1 MNRIFSPERFAG
13 TRKVLAMLALGLVLS
28 AQAALTGCNQHAQ
41 DPGDFTA
48 EELEL
53 IASADSIMRVLTIAD
68 RSDSLILRDTSR
80 TFSAKALMSE
90 DYEKLCSLMVA
101 TVTHPSQD
109 GVGIAGPQV
118 GLNRRV
124 VAVQRFDKAG
134 EPFEVYPNIRIIY
147 ASDSL
152 AYGPEGCLSVPDR
165 REEVARSTEVIIEYA
180 DIAAL
185 KEAAGPNATIQMAD
199 CDIPMVRDTVKG
211 FTAVIF
217 QHETDH
223 LDGIIY
229 IDRL

>member
-1 MNRIFSPERFAG
+1 MNRIFYLERFAG

-90 DYEKLCSLMVA
+90 DYERLCSLMVA

-185 KEAAGPNATIQMAD
+185 KEAAGPNATIQIAD
-199 CDIPMVRDTVKG
+199 CDIPMVRDTIRG

-223 LDGIIY
+223 LDGILY

>member
-124 VAVQRFDKAG
+124 VAVQRFDKEG
-134 EPFEVYPNIRIIY
+134 EPFEVYPNIRIIWT
-147 ASDSL
+147 SDSL
-152 AYGPEGCLSVPDR
+152 ANGPEGCLSVPDR

-199 CDIPMVRDTVKG
+199 CDIPMVRDTIRG

-223 LDGIIY
+223 LDGILY